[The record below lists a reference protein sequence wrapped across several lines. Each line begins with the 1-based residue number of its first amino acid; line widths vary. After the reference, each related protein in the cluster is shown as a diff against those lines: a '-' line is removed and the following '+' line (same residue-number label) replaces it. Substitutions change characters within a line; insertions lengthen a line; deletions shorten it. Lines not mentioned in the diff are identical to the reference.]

1 MISVAK
7 RWLICI
13 YHSLTIVTMW
23 KTIESLWKTMV
34 NFHFLAI
41 DRPILVIKCHVKI
54 PSVTLFSCLKTKHE
68 GKLIAHS
75 VKQPDMLNL

>member
-1 MISVAK
+1 MLSFFILLQQNAK
-7 RWLICI
+7 GKKKIIMRNRMQRL
-13 YHSLTIVTMW
+13 
-23 KTIESLWKTMV
+23 KRA
-34 NFHFLAI
+34 LAI